1 MSADTEPNTHW
12 HLDKKVPITLII
24 VLAMQF
30 FGGAWFMSRMESRV
44 SYLESAKAS
53 QERVDDLQDRRAGE
67 AVSLVRSD
75 IQEISRKLDR
85 LVERVQK
92 P

>member
-1 MSADTEPNTHW
+1 MSQVKEDNNW

-24 VLAMQF
+24 ILVMQF

-44 SYLESAKAS
+44 SYLEAAKIS

-67 AVSLVRSD
+67 AVSLVRGD
-75 IQEISRKLDR
+75 IQELGRKLDR
-85 LVERVQK
+85 VIERSPK
-92 P
+92 